1 MSDTGT
7 RALVIGGGIVG
18 ACTAYALERA
28 GLQVTVVDKSRFG
41 AACSHGNCGY
51 ICPSHVLPLA
61 EPGAIGRTFKA
72 MLKHN
77 SPFRI
82 KPRLDPALWR
92 WLLCFARKCN
102 ERDLLASGRALHP
115 LLESSLKLYRQMVER
130 EQLECEWEERGLL
143 FAYRSQA
150 ELDAYNR
157 TNDLLAK
164 QFHLPAEKWD
174 GTTLV
179 AREPALRDNLAGGW
193 FYADDAHLRPDLLM
207 AGLRKLLESR
217 GVQIRD
223 GVEFRGFVREG
234 TRAESARCGSE
245 AVPAEVFVMATG
257 AWSPLLQQHLQCRL
271 PIEPGK
277 GYSLTMP
284 RPRVCPRI
292 PMIFPET
299 RVAVTPFGSGY
310 RLGSTMEFAGYDS
323 TMNPAR
329 LQLLR
334 AGAEPYLKE
343 PYCDPVTEEWWGWRP
358 MTYDSLPI
366 IDRAP
371 VAGTVYVAA
380 GHSMLGLTLG
390 AVTGQLI
397 AELVTGQKPH
407 IDLHPFRISRF

>member
-1 MSDTGT
+1 MSGTGA

-28 GLQVTVVDKSRFG
+28 GLRVTVVDKSRFG

-61 EPGAIGRTFKA
+61 EPGAIGRTLKA
-72 MLKHN
+72 LLKPN

-92 WLLCFARKCN
+92 WLFGFARKCN

-130 EQLECEWEERGLL
+130 ERLECEWEERGLL
-143 FAYRSQA
+143 FAYRSKS
-150 ELDAYNR
+150 ELDAYDR

-174 GTTLV
+174 GAMLV
-179 AREPALRDNLAGGW
+179 AREPALRDDLAGGW

-207 AGLRKLLESR
+207 AGLRKLLEGR

-223 GVEFRGFVREG
+223 GAEFGGFKRDG
-234 TRAESARCGSE
+234 SRAVSARCGSE
-245 AVPAEVFVMATG
+245 EVPAEVFVLATG

-323 TMNPAR
+323 TLNPAR
-329 LQLLR
+329 LGLLR

-371 VAGTVYVAA
+371 VAGNVYVAA

-397 AELVTGQKPH
+397 AELVTGQTPH
-407 IDLHPFRISRF
+407 VDLQPFRISRF

>member
-1 MSDTGT
+1 MTATGA
-7 RALVIGGGIVG
+7 RAVVIGGGIVG
-18 ACTAYALERA
+18 ACTAYSLERA
-28 GLQVTVVDKSRFG
+28 GLRVTLIDKARFG

-61 EPGAIGRTFKA
+61 EPGAIGRTLKALFKP
-72 MLKHN
+72 N

-92 WLLCFARKCN
+92 WLLGFARKCN
-102 ERDLLASGRALHP
+102 EHDLLAGGRALHP
-115 LLESSLKLYRQMVER
+115 LLESSLRLYRQMVER
-130 EQLECEWEERGLL
+130 ERLDCEWEERGLL
-143 FAYRSQA
+143 FAYRSRA
-150 ELDAYNR
+150 ELDAYDK
-157 TNDLLAK
+157 TNELLAT

-174 GTTLV
+174 GATLV
-179 AREPALRDNLAGGW
+179 AREPALREDLAGGW

-207 AGLRKLLESR
+207 AGLRRLLESR
-217 GVQIRD
+217 GVVIRD
-223 GVEFRGFVREG
+223 GVEFGGFVREG
-234 TRAESARCGSE
+234 SQVTAARCAGE
-245 AVPAEVFVMATG
+245 PLVADVFVLATG
-257 AWSPLLQQHLQCRL
+257 AWSPLLQEHLQCRL

-299 RVAVTPFGSGY
+299 RVAVTPFGTGY
-310 RLGSTMEFAGYDS
+310 RLGSTMEFAGYD
-323 TMNPAR
+323 TTLNPAR

-334 AGAEPYLKE
+334 AGAEPYLRE

-371 VAGTVYVAA
+371 VASNVYVAA

-397 AELVTGQKPH
+397 AELVTGQTPH
-407 IDLHPFRISRF
+407 VDVQPFRISRF